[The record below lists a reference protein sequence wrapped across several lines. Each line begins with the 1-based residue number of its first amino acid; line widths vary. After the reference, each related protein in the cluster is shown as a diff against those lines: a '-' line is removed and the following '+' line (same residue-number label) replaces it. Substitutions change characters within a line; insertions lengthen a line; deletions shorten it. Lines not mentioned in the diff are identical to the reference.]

1 MISDV
6 WQIIPEDT
14 QGRKLHF
21 APYPEDLVKTP
32 IILTCPPRGI
42 VLDPFAGTGTTSY
55 VAAQLNR
62 KSIGIDMAREY
73 LKLAENRCAE
83 YGCLNNG
90 EFEVIL

>member
-1 MISDV
+1 MGMVSSTV
-6 WQIIPEDT
+6 V
-14 QGRKLHF
+14 G
-21 APYPEDLVKTP
+21 
-32 IILTCPPRGI
+32 RGI

>member
-6 WQIIPEDT
+6 WQITPEDT

-21 APYPEDLVKTP
+21 APFPEDLVKTP
-32 IILTCPPRGI
+32 IILTCPPDGI
-42 VLDPFAGTGTTSY
+42 VLDPFVGTGTTSY

-62 KSIGIDMAREY
+62 RSIGIDMAQEY
-73 LKLAENRCAE
+73 LELAETRCSE

-90 EFEVIL
+90 KLETMM